1 MRLCIILFIVPR
13 SVVFHNQSFCA
24 TCEGDLIYQFF
35 FFLKIFKIVF
45 DDSSYNNDVEQFM
58 YILNP
63 KISVGR
69 KLNSGYIRCKYAIYR
84 ILVKKLWKWV
94 SIELFCRRKRH
105 DWMVHRKWRIEL
117 KTGKVGVFWNFYIL
131 MVYNFTHITVVRI
144 SISIYQ
150 SSEQI
155 FFSIFQLF
163 YFSSQRK
170 KYQYQRSS
178 ISGWRFYL

>member
-1 MRLCIILFIVPR
+1 MDVYWDFYESWKNSISLIMRLCIILFIVPR

-117 KTGKVGVFWNFYIL
+117 KTGKETGCVLEFL
-131 MVYNFTHITVVRI
+131 
-144 SISIYQ
+144 
-150 SSEQI
+150 
-155 FFSIFQLF
+155 
-163 YFSSQRK
+163 YFNG
-170 KYQYQRSS
+170 
-178 ISGWRFYL
+178 I